1 MVSNLGIIGFFL
13 ERSFLWFHSCTR
25 KTCFVSPA
33 SHSFFLFLFFPLHL
47 DLAPLFSSLFSPMSI
62 SFLFIFSPFC
72 FLFFCLVPNQIVG
85 CFKWY
90 ESPAFRLALNDKL
103 PIFFVA
109 SPISYMNMLERPN
122 VIKGN

>member
-1 MVSNLGIIGFFL
+1 
-13 ERSFLWFHSCTR
+13 
-25 KTCFVSPA
+25 
-33 SHSFFLFLFFPLHL
+33 
-47 DLAPLFSSLFSPMSI
+47 
-62 SFLFIFSPFC
+62 
-72 FLFFCLVPNQIVG
+72 LVPNQIVG

-103 PIFFVA
+103 LIFFVA